1 MVQGETEMRFRLRL
15 LSVAVCG
22 VIVGIPGTAGAV
34 TLEEA
39 IQQTLATNPQILT
52 TTNERLS
59 RDEEIKQAR
68 AGYFPK
74 VDVSAGI
81 GREWSDNANTAPDD
95 KWLTRKEAA
104 INLRQMVFDG
114 FATRSE
120 VQRQEARVNSA
131 AYTVAGTAQNTGLRT
146 TEAYLELL
154 RQQDLL
160 KLAEDN
166 LAAHQRIH
174 DQIRLR
180 SESGVGRTADLD
192 QVEGRLARADA
203 NVVAARNNVKEAEAA
218 YIRVVGAPP
227 EALERPVGAEA
238 VLPSTVE
245 QAISSGLNNHPTLKS
260 SLADV
265 DAALAQHEASKHAFY
280 PRFDIEVGRT
290 WNEDWDGREGEDE
303 DFTAMLRMRWNLFNG
318 GADTARKQ
326 QTAHLINEAKE
337 ISNNTQR
344 QVEESLRLSW
354 TAYQSTKEQR
364 DYLQKHVDATKR
376 TREAYTKQF
385 NIGQRTL
392 LDVLDTENE
401 VFEASRAF
409 VTADYTNLFAQY
421 RMLVG
426 MGTFFETLQI
436 EPPAESIPLAANT
449 SAE

>member
-1 MVQGETEMRFRLRL
+1 MMHAQPNPTGGETEPSAPGIEERSFDDPL
-15 LSVAVCG
+15 LDCLV
-22 VIVGIPGTAGAV
+22 
-34 TLEEA
+34 
-39 IQQTLATNPQILT
+39 
-52 TTNERLS
+52 
-59 RDEEIKQAR
+59 
-68 AGYFPK
+68 
-74 VDVSAGI
+74 
-81 GREWSDNANTAPDD
+81 
-95 KWLTRKEAA
+95 
-104 INLRQMVFDG
+104 
-114 FATRSE
+114 
-120 VQRQEARVNSA
+120 
-131 AYTVAGTAQNTGLRT
+131 
-146 TEAYLELL
+146 LL
-154 RQQDLL
+154 RQQALL

-166 LAAHQRIH
+166 LAAHERIH

-192 QVEGRLARADA
+192 QVEGRLARAEA
-203 NVVAARNNVKEAEAA
+203 NLVAARNNVKEAEAA
-218 YIRVVGAPP
+218 YIRVVGVPP
-227 EALERPVGAEA
+227 ETVERPAGAEA
-238 VLPSTVE
+238 ALPSTVE

-303 DFTAMLRMRWNLFNG
+303 DLTAMLRMRWNLFNG

-354 TAYQSTKEQR
+354 TAYQSTKDQR
-364 DYLQKHVDATKR
+364 DYLQKHVEATKR

-421 RMLVG
+421 RLLVG
-426 MGTFFETLQI
+426 MGTFFETLGM
-436 EPPAESIPLAANT
+436 ELPAEATPLAANT